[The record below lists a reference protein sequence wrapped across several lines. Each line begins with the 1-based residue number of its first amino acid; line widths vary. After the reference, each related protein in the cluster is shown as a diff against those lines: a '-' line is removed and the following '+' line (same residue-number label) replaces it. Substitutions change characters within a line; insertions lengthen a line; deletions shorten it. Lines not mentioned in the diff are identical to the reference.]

1 MKEKAPH
8 FVNSKGFAPDS
19 EYKKW
24 INQLKIRFH
33 QCQIKAAVR
42 TNSSLLEFYWNLG
55 HDIVIMKAE
64 AVWGSSFFSQLSL
77 DLRDSFPQMKGFSVT
92 NLKYIKRWYLYY
104 CQEDAI
110 RQQIVDELSMPEK
123 FAFVPWGHHIEIITH
138 CKEKNEALFYIDKT
152 IEGNWSRR
160 QLEDEITSRLYERQ
174 GKAITNFDIQLPST
188 QGALAQEILKE
199 TYKFDFLHLR
209 KGYDERDLEEALAH
223 NISRFL
229 LELGKGFAFVGKQ
242 MELRMPGGQSFFPD
256 MVFYHT
262 KLKCYVILELK
273 VVPFIPEF
281 AGKLNFYV
289 TAADQLLRDEHD
301 NPSIGL
307 LICKSK
313 DDIVVRWSFQDIKK
327 PIGVAEYELQQLT
340 EKLPTIEE
348 IEKQIEYM

>member
-77 DLRDSFPQMKGFSVT
+77 DLRDTFPQMKGFSVT

-123 FAFVPWGHHIEIITH
+123 FAFVPI
-138 CKEKNEALFYIDKT
+138 KNMLHFIFLF
-152 IEGNWSRR
+152 
-160 QLEDEITSRLYERQ
+160 
-174 GKAITNFDIQLPST
+174 FDVINQIQDQRPRK
-188 QGALAQEILKE
+188 QPKNIL
-199 TYKFDFLHLR
+199 T
-209 KGYDERDLEEALAH
+209 
-223 NISRFL
+223 
-229 LELGKGFAFVGKQ
+229 
-242 MELRMPGGQSFFPD
+242 PG
-256 MVFYHT
+256 
-262 KLKCYVILELK
+262 
-273 VVPFIPEF
+273 
-281 AGKLNFYV
+281 
-289 TAADQLLRDEHD
+289 
-301 NPSIGL
+301 
-307 LICKSK
+307 
-313 DDIVVRWSFQDIKK
+313 
-327 PIGVAEYELQQLT
+327 
-340 EKLPTIEE
+340 
-348 IEKQIEYM
+348 